1 MTILRYT
8 PQIRGASIRATDAS
22 VFTFNQTGQFV
33 TSAGR
38 TSLTFIACTRKT
50 VNDATNAVGTNVS
63 GMQGSSLVLRQ
74 SGALTITALPLT
86 STTCLP

>member
-8 PQIRGASIRATDAS
+8 PQRPGVSIRATDGK
-22 VFTFNQTGQFV
+22 VITFNQTGQFV
-33 TSAGR
+33 TGTGR
-38 TSLTFIACTRKT
+38 TTLTFIACPRKAMSDT
-50 VNDATNAVGTNVS
+50 SNTLGSNLA

-74 SGALTITALPLT
+74 SGSLAVTALPLT